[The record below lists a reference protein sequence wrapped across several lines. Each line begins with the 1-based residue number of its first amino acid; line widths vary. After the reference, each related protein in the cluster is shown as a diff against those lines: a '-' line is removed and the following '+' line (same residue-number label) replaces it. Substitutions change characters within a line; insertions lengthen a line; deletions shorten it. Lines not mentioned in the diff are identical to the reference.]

1 MNERR
6 KLKRQLG
13 SRYRFK
19 RYMTAGEA
27 KVILNSKPKDNRER
41 LYAALTVGCVKISAV
56 LFPTPN
62 GMTFGCDIL
71 VKDKPD
77 SKEWICYDSIG
88 EPFRYTALN
97 LEQELFDILDKEVK
111 AQGLSYTEC
120 NFEKLTGK
128 TVSKTEAAL

>member
-27 KVILNSKPKDNRER
+27 KAILNSKPKDNRER
-41 LYAALTVGCVKISAV
+41 LYAVLTVGCVKISAV
-56 LFPTPN
+56 LFPTPS

-97 LEQELFDILDKEVK
+97 LEQELFDILEKEVK
-111 AQGLSYTEC
+111 VQGLSYTEC

-128 TVSKTEAAL
+128 TVSKTETAL

>member
-13 SRYRFK
+13 SQYKFK

-27 KVILNSKPKDNRER
+27 KAILNSKRKDNRER
-41 LYAALTVGCVKISAV
+41 LYASLTVGCVKISAV
-56 LFPTPN
+56 LFPTPS

-111 AQGLSYTEC
+111 VQGLSYTEC

-128 TVSKTEAAL
+128 TVNKTEAAL

>member
-13 SRYRFK
+13 SQYKFK

-27 KVILNSKPKDNRER
+27 KAILSSKPKDNRER
-41 LYAALTVGCVKISAV
+41 LYAVLTVGCVKINAV

-88 EPFRYTALN
+88 EPFRYMALN

-128 TVSKTEAAL
+128 TVNKTEAAL

>member
-27 KVILNSKPKDNRER
+27 KAILNSKPKDNRER
-41 LYAALTVGCVKISAV
+41 LYAVLTVGCVKISAV
-56 LFPTPN
+56 LFPTPS

-88 EPFRYTALN
+88 EPFRYAALN

-120 NFEKLTGK
+120 NFEKLNGK
-128 TVSKTEAAL
+128 TVNKAGTPL

>member
-27 KVILNSKPKDNRER
+27 KAILNSSPKNNRER
-41 LYAALTVGCVKISAV
+41 LYAFLTVGCVKISAV

-77 SKEWICYDSIG
+77 SKEWICYDSIA
-88 EPFRYTALN
+88 EPFRYAALN
-97 LEQELFDILDKEVK
+97 LEQELFDILDKEVRE
-111 AQGLSYTEC
+111 QGLSYTEC
-120 NFEKLTGK
+120 NFEKLNGK
-128 TVSKTEAAL
+128 TVNKAGTPL

>member
-13 SRYRFK
+13 SQYKFK

-27 KVILNSKPKDNRER
+27 KAILNSKPKDNRER
-41 LYAALTVGCVKISAV
+41 LYAVLTVGCVKISAV
-56 LFPTPN
+56 LFPTPS

-88 EPFRYTALN
+88 EPFRYMALN
-97 LEQELFDILDKEVK
+97 LEQELFDILDKEVREH
-111 AQGLSYTEC
+111 GLSYTEGS
-120 NFEKLTGK
+120 FEKLSGK
-128 TVSKTEAAL
+128 TVSKV

>member
-13 SRYRFK
+13 SKYKFK

-27 KVILNSKPKDNRER
+27 KAILNSKPKDNRER

-56 LFPTPN
+56 LFPTPS

-77 SKEWICYDSIG
+77 SKTCG
-88 EPFRYTALN
+88 NGHHKRP
-97 LEQELFDILDKEVK
+97 
-111 AQGLSYTEC
+111 
-120 NFEKLTGK
+120 
-128 TVSKTEAAL
+128 

>member
-1 MNERR
+1 MIAFAYCVVKIFFANI
-6 KLKRQLG
+6 KRG
-13 SRYRFK
+13 
-19 RYMTAGEA
+19 G
-27 KVILNSKPKDNRER
+27 ILLIQIAVGAR
-41 LYAALTVGCVKISAV
+41 LYAFLTVGCVKISAV
-56 LFPTPN
+56 LFPTPS
-62 GMTFGCDIL
+62 GMTFGCDIM

-120 NFEKLTGK
+120 NFEKLNGK
-128 TVSKTEAAL
+128 TVNKTAAAL

>member
-1 MNERR
+1 MNKRR
-6 KLKRQLG
+6 KLKRQLV
-13 SRYRFK
+13 SQYEFK

-27 KVILNSKPKDNRER
+27 KAILNSSPKNNRER
-41 LYAALTVGCVKISAV
+41 LYAFLTVGCVKISAV
-56 LFPTPN
+56 LFPTPS

-88 EPFRYTALN
+88 EPFRYNALN

-111 AQGLSYTEC
+111 AHGLSYTEC
-120 NFEKLTGK
+120 NFEKLNGK
-128 TVSKTEAAL
+128 TVNKTVAAL

>member
-13 SRYRFK
+13 SKYKFK

-27 KVILNSKPKDNRER
+27 KNLLNSNPQNSHER
-41 LYAALTVGCVKISAV
+41 LYASLKAGCVKISAV
-56 LFPTPN
+56 LFPTPS

-88 EPFRYTALN
+88 EPFRYAALN

-120 NFEKLTGK
+120 NFEKLTGN

>member
-13 SRYRFK
+13 RNYKYK

-27 KVILNSKPKDNRER
+27 KALLNSKTKDKHEK
-41 LYAALTVGCVKISAV
+41 LYASLKVGCVKINAV
-56 LFPTPN
+56 LFPTPT

-77 SKEWICYDSIG
+77 SKEWICYDSIA
-88 EPFRYTALN
+88 EPFRYATLN
-97 LEQELFDILDKEVK
+97 LEQELFDILDKEVRE
-111 AQGLSYTEC
+111 QGLSYTEC
-120 NFEKLTGK
+120 NFEKLNGK
-128 TVSKTEAAL
+128 TVNKAGTPL